1 MLNYQ
6 GEEGQW
12 CILDAS
18 LKENEL
24 LLDKCSQYHM
34 HVCES
39 MYTYTQTLAKVSGSC
54 FCLVLTENSHF
65 QKFQDDV
72 SL

>member
-34 HVCES
+34 HMCERACIH
-39 MYTYTQTLAKVSGSC
+39 THKHLQKCQDHVS
-54 FCLVLTENSHF
+54 V
-65 QKFQDDV
+65 
-72 SL
+72 